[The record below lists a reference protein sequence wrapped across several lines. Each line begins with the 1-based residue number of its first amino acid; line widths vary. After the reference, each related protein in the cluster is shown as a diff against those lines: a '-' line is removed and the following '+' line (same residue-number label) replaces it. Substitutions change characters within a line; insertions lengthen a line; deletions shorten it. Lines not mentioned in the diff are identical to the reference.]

1 MNHPDQFHGAYRLSA
16 DPARLQPDVIHAWLS
31 RESYW
36 AQGIPRGTVVR
47 SLAGSLCAGA
57 YAADDAQVAFA
68 RVVTDRATF
77 GWLAD
82 VFVLPAH
89 RGAGLGQ
96 ALVAHL
102 LAHPDLQGLRRLML
116 ATADAHGLYARF
128 GFQPLEKPE
137 RFMECAPAN
146 PYKAAA

>member
-1 MNHPDQFHGAYRLSA
+1 MIHPDQFAGRCRLST
-16 DPARLQPDVIHAWLS
+16 DPSRLKPDVIHAWLS

-36 AQGIPRGTVVR
+36 AAGIPRETVAR
-47 SLAGSLCAGA
+47 ALAGSLCAGV
-57 YAADDAQVAFA
+57 YAEDGAQVAFA
-68 RVVTDRATF
+68 RVITDRATF

-89 RGAGLGQ
+89 QGAGLGK
-96 ALVAHL
+96 ALVAYL
-102 LAHPDLQGLRRLML
+102 LAHPDLQDLRRMML

-128 GFQPLEKPE
+128 GFTTLEKPE
-137 RFMECAPAN
+137 RFMERHQAM

>member
-1 MNHPDQFHGAYRLSA
+1 MHPPDQFAGRYRLSA
-16 DPARLQPDVIHAWLS
+16 DPARLQLNVIHGWLG

-36 AQGIPRGTVVR
+36 AAGIPRETVAR
-47 SLAGSLCAGA
+47 AIAGSLCAGV
-57 YAADDAQVAFA
+57 YAGDGSQVAFA

-89 RGAGLGQ
+89 RGAGLGK
-96 ALVAHL
+96 ALVAYL
-102 LAHPDLQGLRRLML
+102 LAHPDLRGLRRLML

-128 GFQPLEKPE
+128 GFSTLEKPE
-137 RFMECAPAN
+137 RFMERHRPMA
-146 PYKAAA
+146 YKAAA